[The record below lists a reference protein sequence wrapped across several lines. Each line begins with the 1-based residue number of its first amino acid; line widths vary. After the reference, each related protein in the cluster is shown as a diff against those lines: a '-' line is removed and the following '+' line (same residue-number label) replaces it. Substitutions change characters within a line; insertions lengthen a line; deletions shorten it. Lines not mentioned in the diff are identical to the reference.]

1 MCKLDTEVEAR
12 QCVSVIPGQLWRD
25 GCTAAD
31 SQDPKSDSGGAN
43 GGNKALHLKPMSVAV
58 RWLLTGSSSVLSTSH
73 PFLRACLPT
82 TWEVDQEDHRSKA
95 CPSLGGFETRLHNC
109 KTLSKNKTNKGA
121 GVMTQQVSHKSL
133 NSDSQ
138 THGETARHRA
148 GKVAQLIKGAC
159 CQAW

>member
-1 MCKLDTEVEAR
+1 MGA
-12 QCVSVIPGQLWRD
+12 QLQTPRTLSRTV
-25 GCTAAD
+25 GERMEET
-31 SQDPKSDSGGAN
+31 KHN
-43 GGNKALHLKPMSVAV
+43 PMSVAV